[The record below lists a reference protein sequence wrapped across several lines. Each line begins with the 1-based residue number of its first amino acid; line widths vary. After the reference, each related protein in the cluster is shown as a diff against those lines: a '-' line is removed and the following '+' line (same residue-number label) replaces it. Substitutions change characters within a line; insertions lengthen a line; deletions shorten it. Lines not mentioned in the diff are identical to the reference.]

1 MKPENFISKINNSLK
16 TGHFDDELLSY
27 EVRFFRSKYILKMI
41 ENFSKILNTFQ
52 FKDTIIFQDNK
63 PYINLNGIK
72 LKLNTTLYLK
82 HSGNKFSSQSLKSI
96 NFLKYLRLNPKIIID
111 LGACWGEYS
120 FFLQR
125 VPQLLNIQYRRVT
138 NKFKNIS
145 R

>member
-63 PYINLNGIK
+63 PYINLNGIRGIK
-72 LKLNTTLYLK
+72 LFEVDGRNLGKKLIK
-82 HSGNKFSSQSLKSI
+82 KE
-96 NFLKYLRLNPKIIID
+96 RL
-111 LGACWGEYS
+111 
-120 FFLQR
+120 
-125 VPQLLNIQYRRVT
+125 
-138 NKFKNIS
+138 
-145 R
+145 